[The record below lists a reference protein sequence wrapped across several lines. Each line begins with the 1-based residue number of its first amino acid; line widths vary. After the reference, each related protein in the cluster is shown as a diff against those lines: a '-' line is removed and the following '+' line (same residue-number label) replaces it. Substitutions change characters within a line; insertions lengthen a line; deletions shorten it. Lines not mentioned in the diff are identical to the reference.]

1 MADTPRV
8 WIACLA
14 AYNEGHL
21 HGEWVDATDVDEM
34 NEAGARIIKTSPAL
48 LPEELAI
55 HDYDGFGNLPSTLGE
70 YPSFET
76 VARIGAL
83 IEEHGDAFIAYLDAI
98 EVDVNDEGPGERERL
113 LGALARRVGQRE
125 SVRVRLRGELRLGWG
140 CAGARRA
147 GELSRLGC
155 DRARSVPARNLRF
168 TPGTE
173 LQRLRLRDGGVTNEN
188 PETSTLRGHSRRSL
202 MANAPETARGIAF
215 HIRVGAIELEVTSD
229 AHWYVNEGPA
239 QVIPDE
245 LQAANA
251 AGWRSR

>member
-98 EVDVNDEGPGERERL
+98 EVDVNDEDQVSENAFWEHW
-113 LGALARRVGQRE
+113 
-125 SVRVRLRGELRLGWG
+125 RGEWDSEKAYAYDYVENCGWG
-140 CAGARRA
+140 
-147 GELSRLGC
+147 
-155 DRARSVPARNLRF
+155 
-168 TPGTE
+168 
-173 LQRLRLRDGGVTNEN
+173 GV
-188 PETSTLRGHSRRSL
+188 
-202 MANAPETARGIAF
+202 
-215 HIRVGAIELEVTSD
+215 
-229 AHWYVNEGPA
+229 A
-239 QVIPDE
+239 QVPDE
-245 LQAANA
+245 LENYLDWDAIVRDLFQHGTYVSRQAPNFNVFVFETEV
-251 AGWRSR
+251 